1 LVVLLFFSLFYLFVC
16 DMSTEP
22 ELVEKAREF
31 VKFSTDESAWTLSGD
46 KDGVLISTRV
56 IEGTPLKVA
65 RGVTT
70 IKAPIPLIL
79 ERLQDA
85 ELRPKWDRLIK
96 ETTMLKKVDDNHAFY
111 YFQSK
116 DPGFFISCRDFVI
129 EIKIVADPDKPN
141 MVTILGSSP
150 SKEEE
155 KELKDEQSGFV
166 RATATNSGY
175 ILESVEGE
183 ENVTKVYY
191 VIQLDLAGSLPTR
204 VVNMALSDEPH
215 CLHNFRTVCEEAF
228 AASQKADEGEKAPE
242 GEK

>member
-1 LVVLLFFSLFYLFVC
+1 
-16 DMSTEP
+16 MSTDP
-22 ELVEKAREF
+22 ALVEKAREF
-31 VKFSTDESAWTLSGD
+31 VKFSTDDSAWTLNAD
-46 KDGVLISTRV
+46 KDGVVISNRV
-56 IEGTPLKVA
+56 IEGSPLKVA
-65 RGVTT
+65 RGITT

-96 ETTMLKKVDDNHAFY
+96 LTTVLKKEDDNHAFY

-129 EIKIVADPDKPN
+129 EIQIVSDPEKPN
-141 MVTILGSSP
+141 MVVILGSSP

-155 KELKDEQSGFV
+155 KALKDEQSGFV

-175 ILESVEGE
+175 ILEAVEGE

-215 CLHNFRTVCEEAF
+215 CMHQFRTVCEEAF
-228 AASQKADEGEKAPE
+228 AASQKAPEEAEKKE
-242 GEK
+242 